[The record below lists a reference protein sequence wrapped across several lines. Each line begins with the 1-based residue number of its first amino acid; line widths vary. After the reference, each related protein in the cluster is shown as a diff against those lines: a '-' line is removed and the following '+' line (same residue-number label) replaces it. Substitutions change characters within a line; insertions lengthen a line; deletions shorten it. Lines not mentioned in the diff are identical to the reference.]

1 MKKSLSFLTIL
12 AFITG
17 AQAQVNYSAN
27 VVGFYNL
34 HVLANQPLLIANQL
48 DTGNN
53 TLNQLLTGGPPG
65 AVLSKYDNG
74 LATATFDGTTWDTN
88 MTLNPGE
95 GGLYTSPEDTTLM
108 FCGTVLQG
116 SLTNTLP
123 IGAQVIRSDMVPL
136 PGRGPLAFGIPSE
149 SNDTLSLYAG
159 EYVTYT
165 NGITFP
171 NDPLIGVGQ
180 AFWYGKAVTALND
193 LWIQSYAIAPVA
205 GGANL
210 AIAPAGAGQFTLTL
224 SGASSSATYYI
235 MSKRALTNIFWHYE
249 AAIVGN
255 STTTIYANER
265 GSAFFRAICS
275 TADTDKD
282 GLPDWW
288 MMEYFGHPTG
298 QAYDKS
304 RAQDDADGD
313 GVSNQQKFIR
323 GANPR
328 YIGSTTLFISS
339 PKQHNLP

>member
-1 MKKSLSFLTIL
+1 MKPQLCSLILLTV
-12 AFITG
+12 ITG
-17 AQAQVNYSAN
+17 AQAQVSYSTN
-27 VVGFYNL
+27 VVGFYNIR
-34 HVLANQPLLIANQL
+34 VPANQMVMVANQL

-53 TLNQLLTGGPPG
+53 TLNQLLPGGPPG
-65 AVLSKYDNG
+65 ATLSKCDNG
-74 LATATFDGTTWDTN
+74 LATATFDGATWDAN
-88 MTLNPGE
+88 LTLNPGE
-95 GGLYTSPEDTTLM
+95 GGLYTSPTDTTLT

-116 SLTNTLP
+116 SLTNRLP
-123 IGAQVIRSDMVPL
+123 IGAQVIRSAMIPL
-136 PGRGPLAFGIPSE
+136 PGRGSLAFGIPSE

-171 NDPLIGVGQ
+171 NDPVIGVGQ
-180 AFWYGKAVTALND
+180 AFWYGKTVTALND
-193 LWIQSYAIAPVA
+193 LWIQSYTITPVA
-205 GGANL
+205 GSANL

-235 MSKRALTNIFWHYE
+235 MSKPALTNNFWSYE

-255 STTTIYANER
+255 ATTTIYANER
-265 GSAFFRAICS
+265 DSAFFRAICS
-275 TADTDKD
+275 TADTDND

-288 MMEYFGHPTG
+288 MMEYFGHPAG

-304 RAQDDADGD
+304 RAQDDAVGD
-313 GVSNQQKFIR
+313 GISNRQKFIR

-328 YIGSTTLFISS
+328 YIGSTKLFISS